1 MSFSIEVLQEELTD
15 VKGDVLLVCFFNEE
29 LKGGRFE
36 EVDALVGGALSAM
49 VSNKDFVGKKNQVSV
64 LPSLKPTKVKR
75 VCVIGLGDRKNIT
88 SGIYFDAMSRACIV
102 SQRHKA
108 VSYVVFSDV
117 KLEKKLKSHHY
128 AGLTTK
134 ALAMSTYH
142 FDKYVTNKE
151 AKLVD
156 PVSLVFVGVDDK
168 KQVAAGASRALSIAS
183 SANWSRDLGNHPA
196 GDMTPKSLAEDVKR
210 MCKGTAVKV
219 RVLDEEKM
227 KSLGMGAILGVS
239 QGSVE
244 EAQMV
249 IMEYKGGKKDDAPII
264 FCGKGITFDSG
275 GISIKPSSK
284 MDEMKFDMLGAAA
297 VAGGVHAIAKLGL
310 KVNVV
315 GVLACAE
322 NMPGS
327 SALRPGD
334 ILTARNK
341 KTIEVLN
348 TDAEGRLVLAD
359 ALSYVGRYKPK
370 YVVDFATLTGACIV
384 ALGMHYA
391 GFFTQDKN
399 VKKVMEKA
407 TLNSGDLVWQLP
419 LGEEYT
425 AHIKSKVADVKN
437 IGRRGQAGASS
448 AAAFLQ
454 EFTDYP
460 WGHVDMANAWSMAD
474 GPTLHCGAS
483 GFGVHLI
490 VSLATLE
497 TL

>member
-1 MSFSIEVLQEELTD
+1 MFSIDVSKEELGE
-15 VKGDVLLVCFFNEE
+15 VKGDVLVAFFFEGE
-29 LKGGRFE
+29 LEGKRFE
-36 EVDALVGGALSAM
+36 EVDALVGGAFLAT
-49 VSNKDFVGKKNQVSV
+49 VKNKDFEGKVNQIVV
-64 LPSLKPTKVKR
+64 LPALKPAKIKR
-75 VCVIGLGDRKNIT
+75 VCFVGLGERKKID
-88 SGIYFDAMSRACIV
+88 SSVYFGAASRAFIV
-102 SQRHKA
+102 CQKSKA
-108 VSYVVFSDV
+108 VSFIVFGDS
-117 KLEKKLKSHHY
+117 KLEKKLKSHHF

-134 ALAMSTYH
+134 ALALSTYH
-142 FDKYVTNKE
+142 FGNYITKKD
-151 AKLVD
+151 ARLVD
-156 PVSLVFVGVDDK
+156 PASLTFLHVLDTKSVKSG
-168 KQVAAGASRALSIAS
+168 AARAQTIAI

-196 GDMTPKSLAEDVKR
+196 GDMTPKSLAEDVRR
-210 MCKGTAVKV
+210 MCKGTSVKV

-227 KSLGMGAILGVS
+227 KSMGMGAILGVS
-239 QGSVE
+239 KGSVE

-249 IMEYKGGKKDDAPII
+249 IMEYKGGKKDDAPIV

-297 VAGGVHAIAKLGL
+297 VAGGVHAIAQLGL

-315 GVLACAE
+315 GILACAE
-322 NMPGS
+322 NMPGA

-334 ILTARNK
+334 ILRARNK

-359 ALSYVGRYKPK
+359 ALSYAAKYKPQ
-370 YVVDFATLTGACIV
+370 YVVDFATLTGACIA
-384 ALGMHYA
+384 ALGMHYS
-391 GFFTQDKN
+391 GFFTMDKD
-399 VKKVMEKA
+399 VRATMMKA
-407 TLNSGDLVWQLP
+407 TKASGDPVWELP
-419 LGEEYT
+419 LGPQYT
-425 AHIKSKVADVKN
+425 EHIKSKVADVKN

-460 WGHVDMANAWSMAD
+460 WGHIDMANAWNSAD

-490 VSLATLE
+490 VSLASLAK
-497 TL
+497 